1 MIEIDS
7 LNASNIL
14 ESLII
19 EKSTDLINKIS
30 KKFNIN
36 LVEIEELLK
45 INSKISIQDGN
56 KKNVEERPPLFPQN
70 KINSVNEFEKYNPGS
85 GIIMKGWA
93 SIHWLGTTLMLL
105 IFLANYS
112 SFENFQASIFGGLIL
127 LSIFGY
133 TSLMDRQT
141 WAYKF
146 ELVRNT
152 LGLLFFMIPSQNE
165 FYQKNIS
172 NSIFA

>member
-1 MIEIDS
+1 MER
-7 LNASNIL
+7 
-14 ESLII
+14 
-19 EKSTDLINKIS
+19 KITLWWRPTGYRPDDV
-30 KKFNIN
+30 KK
-36 LVEIEELLK
+36 
-45 INSKISIQDGN
+45 
-56 KKNVEERPPLFPQN
+56 RFPQN
-70 KINSVNEFEKYNPGS
+70 KINSVNEFEKYNPES

-93 SIHWLGTTLMLL
+93 SFQWLGTTLMLL

-112 SFENFQASIFGGLIL
+112 YFENFQASIFGGLIL

-165 FYQKNIS
+165 FYIS
-172 NSIFA
+172 TMPLLFYFGISYFSLSILSLFLFNRRLKIKLINES